1 MSLNRGVT
9 LGNMSTVERKPKEVS
24 GQPSNT
30 AQAIL
35 RLYSQLG
42 TWGKVA
48 EALGVTQ
55 ALVWKEAHGRI
66 HSPTVATALRAYRE
80 QKRIAQSLDPKFLR
94 LIRQVALPWLRER
107 EKLTRHRWE
116 ITPEGST

>member
-9 LGNMSTVERKPKEVS
+9 LGYILTARKSLQK
-24 GQPSNT
+24 GTQQPSNT

-42 TWGKVA
+42 SWGKVA
-48 EALGVTQ
+48 GALGVTR
-55 ALVWKEAHGRI
+55 ALVWKEAHGKI
-66 HSPTVATALRAYRE
+66 HSPTVACALRAYRE
-80 QKRIAQSLDPKFLR
+80 QKRIGQSVDPKFLH

-107 EKLTRHRWE
+107 EKANGHR
-116 ITPEGST
+116 